1 MPLMHVVVLHSEINT
16 MALKKTIGLIGDQHE
31 WVKRLSRE
39 YRLLLF
45 PAGLEP
51 EELYRKEAIPDHS
64 AKDIL
69 FIDCVKE
76 GCWEADAVL
85 IDSKSVAPQLLD
97 RIEEVVTQK
106 VVLVIGDRERD
117 VNYWRCLELVR
128 KHLPLAK
135 VIGALQS
142 EAETIIEGGDPEAR
156 EVAQAVLS
164 TLGFKEF
171 SSGDSISS
179 EYSIAHGRQSVQR
192 SPAHSLQKCP

>member
-1 MPLMHVVVLHSEINT
+1 MPFLNLCQCMPLVHVVVLHSEINI

-64 AKDIL
+64 AEDIL
-69 FIDCVKE
+69 FVDCVKE

-85 IDSKSVAPQLLD
+85 IDRKSVAPQLLD

-106 VVLVIGDRERD
+106 VVLVIGDRER
-117 VNYWRCLELVR
+117 ESGTS
-128 KHLPLAK
+128 LA
-135 VIGALQS
+135 VAAAISYSCGN
-142 EAETIIEGGDPEAR
+142 TI
-156 EVAQAVLS
+156 VAVVPTPS
-164 TLGFKEF
+164 V
-171 SSGDSISS
+171 DSI
-179 EYSIAHGRQSVQR
+179 R
-192 SPAHSLQKCP
+192 SCPP